1 VAAAAVI
8 QCVVLVSV
16 FPFAA
21 LLGIQALNVFPSS
34 GGAPKPIASADLSG
48 TGPGALVTATTM
60 PGLTRTFHGRP
71 LVAARVLYRSTEG
84 DTGQPTVV
92 SGSVFIP
99 RGDPPPGGWPVVA
112 FAHGTTGINSECG
125 PSLSDN
131 LRTLVVAARLLTGKG
146 YAVALPDYQGLGAKG
161 VHPYPDSR
169 TAGLNM
175 IDAVRA
181 LRHTFPNVSD
191 RWAAVGDSQGAGA
204 SWAADEQAG
213 DYAPELHLV
222 GAVATSPASDVSGL
236 ADKAARGEL
245 TDDQRPVL
253 QLIVETLARLH
264 PDVNRDDFRKGA
276 AVQYWDVLSACIGP
290 KAYQR
295 GSVIKKLGPT
305 DIGPQNPQAV
315 DQLRALL
322 TGWALPQ
329 KPLSA
334 PLSVWYG
341 AKDTFIDAEWTTAAL
356 KKACASGGV
365 ITIELDPN
373 KGHSQADI
381 NKQLSWVADR
391 FAGKP
396 PANDC

>member
-1 VAAAAVI
+1 MTSPHRIPGRGRRVALWVVVVAAAVI
-8 QCVVLVSV
+8 QCVVLASV

-34 GGAPKPIASADLSG
+34 GGAPKPIASADVSG
-48 TGPGALVTATTM
+48 TGPGSLVSATTM

-71 LVAARVLYRSTEG
+71 LQAARVLYRSTEG

-92 SGSVFIP
+92 SGSVFVP

-125 PSLSDN
+125 PSLSDTLRN
-131 LRTLVVAARLLTGKG
+131 LVAAARLLTGKG

-181 LRHTFPNVSD
+181 LRHTFPDVSD
-191 RWAAVGDSQGAGA
+191 RWAAVGDSQGGGA

-236 ADKAARGEL
+236 ADKAVRG
-245 TDDQRPVL
+245 
-253 QLIVETLARLH
+253 I
-264 PDVNRDDFRKGA
+264 
-276 AVQYWDVLSACIGP
+276 
-290 KAYQR
+290 
-295 GSVIKKLGPT
+295 
-305 DIGPQNPQAV
+305 
-315 DQLRALL
+315 
-322 TGWALPQ
+322 
-329 KPLSA
+329 
-334 PLSVWYG
+334 
-341 AKDTFIDAEWTTAAL
+341 
-356 KKACASGGV
+356 
-365 ITIELDPN
+365 
-373 KGHSQADI
+373 
-381 NKQLSWVADR
+381 
-391 FAGKP
+391 
-396 PANDC
+396 